1 MISSELQITSNVQNK
16 EKPYDQVMSGTCRGL
31 LIILI
36 SLTPFLHLKRHLSR
50 QKTLIM
56 PSHCLKTTQDV
67 AFEFL
72 TFWHFPPIFVLLK
85 PACLVT
91 LFDRKLQVFKN
102 SPKWTIFGIFN

>member
-1 MISSELQITSNVQNK
+1 MSELQITSNVQNK

-56 PSHCLKTTQDV
+56 PSHCLKTTQNV

-72 TFWHFPPIFVLLK
+72 AFWHFPPIFGPIKTDLSGNTV
-85 PACLVT
+85 
-91 LFDRKLQVFKN
+91 
-102 SPKWTIFGIFN
+102 

>member
-56 PSHCLKTTQDV
+56 PSHCLKTTQNV
-67 AFEFL
+67 AFS
-72 TFWHFPPIFVLLK
+72 IFDIL
-85 PACLVT
+85 A
-91 LFDRKLQVFKN
+91 F
-102 SPKWTIFGIFN
+102 STIFCPIKSDLSGNTV